1 VSDPGETPDYLR
13 LPLGRFLDLVAS
25 EDPAPAGGSVVAVVV
40 ALAAGLSAMASR
52 LSTDHLPDAP
62 RLAELADSLRSGTA
76 PLARADAMAYGRV
89 LAARRAREG
98 SARDALSRA
107 ADVPLAVAEAGAEV
121 AEISARLARDGNPNL
136 QGDAI
141 AAALLAEAGVRAAA
155 RLAKINLSN
164 PGIGGG
170 RLARADELVEAA
182 ASARN
187 AAEGGGQGGPKGS

>member
-1 VSDPGETPDYLR
+1 MSDPGDTPDYLQ
-13 LPLGRFLDLVAS
+13 LPLGRFLALVAS
-25 EDPAPAGGSVVAVVV
+25 EDPAPAGGSVVAVAV

-62 RLAELADSLRSGTA
+62 KVAELSDSLRSKTA
-76 PLARADAMAYGRV
+76 PLARADAVAYGRV
-89 LAARRAREG
+89 LAAREG
-98 SARDALSRA
+98 SSIRDALSRA
-107 ADVPLAVAEAGAEV
+107 AEVPLAVAEAGAEV

-155 RLAKINLSN
+155 QLARINLSSA
-164 PGIGGG
+164 GIEGG

-182 ASARN
+182 ASARDT
-187 AAEGGGQGGPKGS
+187 AARASRKLRDR